1 MKVNP
6 INSTPFSGVLKIQS
20 NWKSLYPKLI
30 APENIQRIEADNNTD
45 NVKIIY
51 QDPETDESEAL
62 KLSSTDPTMF
72 LSAYTAAL
80 NAPFGTV
87 IDISA

>member
-62 KLSSTDPTMF
+62 KLSSFFF
-72 LSAYTAAL
+72 LLFFL
-80 NAPFGTV
+80 NL
-87 IDISA
+87 I

>member
-45 NVKIIY
+45 NV
-51 QDPETDESEAL
+51 
-62 KLSSTDPTMF
+62 
-72 LSAYTAAL
+72 
-80 NAPFGTV
+80 
-87 IDISA
+87 